1 MRDQLNPPMS
11 AILPRATAPN
21 NDPTPP
27 NVLYRPIVIPSN
39 PGGAISAKKV
49 KDGGPAR
56 PSPSPNNTPDSR
68 SRLKE
73 SPFIKVS
80 IPIETKITA
89 GKMVDFLPNRSD
101 SKPAAIVVK
110 NCGKCVILMNAP
122 ICPDLN
128 PFASANNG
136 MILNRPP
143 CLLATI
149 MSENRP
155 TKVNAGFK
163 SKFLRLPLPRF
174 GVGKFDWDCV

>member
-1 MRDQLNPPMS
+1 M
-11 AILPRATAPN
+11 T
-21 NDPTPP
+21 
-27 NVLYRPIVIPSN
+27 PSN

-56 PSPSPNNTPDSR
+56 PSPKPNSMPDR
-68 SRLKE
+68 RRRVKV

-89 GKMVDFLPNRSD
+89 GKIVDFLPKRSE

-110 NCGKCVILMNAP
+110 NCGKWVILMNAP
-122 ICPDLN
+122 ICPVLN
-128 PFASANNG
+128 PLASPNNG
-136 MILNRPP
+136 MILKRPP
-143 CLLATI
+143 CLLATT

-163 SKFLRLPLPRF
+163 SKCLSWPLPWS
-174 GVGKFDWDCV
+174 GVGRFDWDCGVRSVGREIAGSGTNFINSPRATIIKTA